1 MKSSELAKRYAKA
14 LYELADENKSLDAVF
29 SQLRTLSDT
38 FAKDAAISEFLTS
51 PLVKADERAAAL
63 TAAFNGKGLSTEVV
77 DVLLLLAKNDRFA
90 LFGELVTAFEQQAD
104 AANNVCRG
112 VVRSATVLGQA
123 ERQRVEDTV
132 EDVLKK
138 KVIMTYKVDPTVI
151 GGLVAQVGSYTFDD
165 SIDSHLKRMNEE
177 LKRRTV

>member
-14 LYELADENKSLDAVF
+14 LYELSVENKSQDTVI
-29 SQLRTLSDT
+29 SHLRALNDLIN
-38 FAKDAAISEFLTS
+38 KDAATHEFLVS
-51 PLVKADERAAAL
+51 PLVSANERETVLKAAL
-63 TAAFNGKGLSTEVV
+63 ADKGVTKEVV
-77 DVLLLLAKNDRFA
+77 EAALLLARNDRFA
-90 LFGELVTAFEQQAD
+90 LFPELVTAFESEAD

-112 VVRSATVLGQA
+112 TVRSATVLGQA
-123 ERQRVEDTV
+123 ERQRVEETV
-132 EDVLKK
+132 ERVLKK
-138 KVIMTYKVDPTVI
+138 KVIMTYKTDPAVI